1 MSSRIFIF
9 PCIFPLVNYSK
20 FALRYTA
27 FDILDFNNNKIKTL
41 KVMGR
46 KLKSSKKKYREIVD
60 NVLSEEK
67 VKINRY
73 LKCNLGSDHIGLVC
87 RV

>member
-1 MSSRIFIF
+1 MNKFLKETID
-9 PCIFPLVNYSK
+9 LSK
-20 FALRYTA
+20 KKL
-27 FDILDFNNNKIKTL
+27 IVLGDFNNNKIKTL

-46 KLKSSKKKYREIVD
+46 KLKSSKKKYREMVD

-67 VKINRY
+67 VKIKRY

-87 RV
+87 DA